1 MTDSLITDE
10 CDDRFRRLAAADDA
24 STVNGIDWL
33 EVDPADQRILHVGF
47 LHPLPPAAD
56 AVPQGAV
63 LPLSVANVRVR
74 GGVRVTGIEVTSVV
88 VAGNELTV
96 TVDRAGDFS
105 PYELQL
111 VSSALDADVPDGFD
125 PILGSIRFSF
135 KANCP
140 AIGDCRL
147 PSPAAART
155 TPSEVPLDYLVRD
168 YEGFRRLMLDRLAT
182 LLPNRRESGPADG
195 LVTVVEA
202 LAHVADQFSYRLD
215 AIGTEPYLGTAR
227 SRISVRRHARLLD
240 YRLHDGSAAR
250 TWLCLQVRAGSGAE
264 QFGLPVGTSVLSGTA
279 TIVVDP
285 AALDD
290 ERRRGAIEF
299 TTLAELHPT
308 AARNKVPLH
317 TWTGSRCCLPIG
329 ATTATVVDAGPI
341 VLAAGDLVLLEEV
354 RSPRTGLSVDA
365 DASHRHVVRLTS
377 VTSGHDPVEQVD
389 VLELEWAED
398 DALPFALSLTAQL
411 DESGDPTVCA
421 VARGNVVLAHHASP
435 RSVNLGTVP
444 PGRWRPTLT
453 DESLACTES
462 TDAAVGGPA
471 SRALQNDPRRA
482 VPMVLLTEAGGGG
495 TAVWESRTDLLGSDS
510 FDRGVVVEIERDG
523 RAQLRFGDDVHG
535 RAPTVGVSFEATW
548 WSGGGAV
555 GNVGRNV
562 LTRVVTDLDGILSVT
577 NPLPAVGGT
586 DPESME
592 QARQYA
598 PAAFRVQERAVTTDD
613 WVEVAGRLPEVQ
625 HAAARMTWT
634 GSWWTVFLTLDLRGG
649 RHLRD
654 DPAREA
660 DLVRRLDR
668 YRIAGYD
675 LELRDPV
682 DVPVHLKLSVCVDR
696 SRLADEVRAAVTS
709 LLSTHDFFH
718 PDRFTFGQ
726 PLYLSEVIAAV
737 ADVAG
742 VASVQVVAAHPVG
755 SAPGNEV
762 DDGLLTVGPFE
773 VLRLDN
779 NPSAAENG
787 TLELVMEGGL

>member
-1 MTDSLITDE
+1 
-10 CDDRFRRLAAADDA
+10 
-24 STVNGIDWL
+24 
-33 EVDPADQRILHVGF
+33 
-47 LHPLPPAAD
+47 
-56 AVPQGAV
+56 
-63 LPLSVANVRVR
+63 
-74 GGVRVTGIEVTSVV
+74 
-88 VAGNELTV
+88 
-96 TVDRAGDFS
+96 
-105 PYELQL
+105 
-111 VSSALDADVPDGFD
+111 
-125 PILGSIRFSF
+125 
-135 KANCP
+135 
-140 AIGDCRL
+140 
-147 PSPAAART
+147 
-155 TPSEVPLDYLVRD
+155 
-168 YEGFRRLMLDRLAT
+168 
-182 LLPNRRESGPADG
+182 
-195 LVTVVEA
+195 
-202 LAHVADQFSYRLD
+202 
-215 AIGTEPYLGTAR
+215 
-227 SRISVRRHARLLD
+227 
-240 YRLHDGSAAR
+240 
-250 TWLCLQVRAGSGAE
+250 
-264 QFGLPVGTSVLSGTA
+264 
-279 TIVVDP
+279 
-285 AALDD
+285 
-290 ERRRGAIEF
+290 
-299 TTLAELHPT
+299 
-308 AARNKVPLH
+308 
-317 TWTGSRCCLPIG
+317 
-329 ATTATVVDAGPI
+329 
-341 VLAAGDLVLLEEV
+341 
-354 RSPRTGLSVDA
+354 
-365 DASHRHVVRLTS
+365 
-377 VTSGHDPVEQVD
+377 
-389 VLELEWAED
+389 
-398 DALPFALSLTAQL
+398 
-411 DESGDPTVCA
+411 
-421 VARGNVVLAHHASP
+421 
-435 RSVNLGTVP
+435 
-444 PGRWRPTLT
+444 
-453 DESLACTES
+453 
-462 TDAAVGGPA
+462 
-471 SRALQNDPRRA
+471 
-482 VPMVLLTEAGGGG
+482 MVLLTEAGGGG

-562 LTRVVTDLDGILSVT
+562 LTRVVTELDGILSVT